1 MAPLGDDGS
10 MEDDGNPRGEKAAGG
25 GKDSQAIGLVRPE
38 IGVAGEGFG
47 GDENVT
53 SPSPG
58 SWRRLLMTGLF
69 SPMGRA

>member
-10 MEDDGNPRGEKAAGG
+10 MEDDGNPRGERAAGG

-47 GDENVT
+47 G
-53 SPSPG
+53 G
-58 SWRRLLMTGLF
+58 
-69 SPMGRA
+69 